1 MRLFVTGTDTDI
13 GKTVVTCALLHAL
26 RSRGVRA
33 IGMKPVAAG
42 ADPRGVWG
50 DVERIRAASP
60 IAAPLEDIAPYR
72 LRASASPHFAAR
84 EDGVTIRREVVLAA
98 LARLER
104 LAEVVVIEGVG
115 GFRVPLSDEFDSADL
130 AQSIDA
136 PILLVVPM
144 RLGCINHALLTAEA
158 VASRGL
164 ALAGWIAN
172 SGIDPDYDRVA
183 QTMDTLDKRIGEPCV
198 GALPR
203 LALGQSGADQINID
217 AILPRLKSIHTP
229 LRRCS

>member
-1 MRLFVTGTDTDI
+1 MKLFVTGTDTNI
-13 GKTVVTCALLHAL
+13 GKTVATCALLHAL

-42 ADPRGVWG
+42 ADPQGVWD

-60 IAAPLEDIAPYR
+60 LDAPLEDIAPYR
-72 LRASASPHFAAR
+72 LRAPASPHLAAR
-84 EDGVTIRREVVLAA
+84 EDGVAIRREAILAA

-104 LAEVVVIEGVG
+104 FAEMVVIEGVG
-115 GFRVPLSDEFDSADL
+115 GFRVPLSDEWDSADL
-130 AQSIDA
+130 AQAIGA

-158 VASRGL
+158 IAHRGL

-183 QTMDTLDKRIGEPCV
+183 QTIDTLDRRIGEPCV
-198 GALPR
+198 GVLPR
-203 LALGQSGADQINID
+203 LALGQSGTEQINID
-217 AILPRLKSIHTP
+217 AILLRLPSIHTP

>member
-42 ADPRGVWG
+42 ADPQGVWG
-50 DVERIRAASP
+50 DVERICAASP
-60 IAAPLEDIAPYR
+60 IAAPIEDIAPYR
-72 LRASASPHFAAR
+72 LRASASPHLAAR

-115 GFRVPLSDEFDSADL
+115 GFRVPLSDECDSADL
-130 AQSIDA
+130 AQAIGA

-183 QTMDTLDKRIGEPCV
+183 QTMDTLDRRIGEPCV

-203 LALGQSGADQINID
+203 LDLGQSGADQINID
-217 AILPRLKSIHTP
+217 AILLRLTSIHNP